1 MLKLKRQYFGH
12 LMWRTDSLEK
22 SLMLGKIEGRRR
34 RGWQRMRW
42 LDGITD
48 SMDMSLSK
56 LWELMMDRDAW
67 HAAVHEVSKS
77 QTWLSD
83 WTELNWSGFLPLRG
97 FLLKN
102 TEICW
107 IFTGPHFIW
116 KRNITSNTV
125 PSYILG
131 LKLIP
136 LLRRKPYKESQAEK
150 AALYLKRWDRNL
162 EEMVSGSPPTL
173 WYHDDEI
180 LNLKNVSGS
189 ASALSRPTVLE
200 EAQFFKRAKPFCIPG
215 SWHLL
220 LPLPGWLFL
229 SLCRAGS
236 FPFSRYL
243 L

>member
-1 MLKLKRQYFGH
+1 MRSQRVGH
-12 LMWRTDSLEK
+12 NW
-22 SLMLGKIEGRRR
+22 
-34 RGWQRMRW
+34 
-42 LDGITD
+42 
-48 SMDMSLSK
+48 
-56 LWELMMDRDAW
+56 
-67 HAAVHEVSKS
+67 V
-77 QTWLSD
+77 
-83 WTELNWSGFLPLRG
+83 TELNWSEFLPLRG

-102 TEICW
+102 TELCW

-136 LLRRKPYKESQAEK
+136 FLRRKPYKESQAEK

-180 LNLKNVSGS
+180 LSLKNVSGS

-200 EAQFFKRAKPFCIPG
+200 EAQILKLAKPFCIPG

-220 LPLPGWLFL
+220 FPLPGWLFL
-229 SLCRAGS
+229 SLFAELAHSLSPGTC
-236 FPFSRYL
+236 FKWL
-243 L
+243 LLTEGFLNCLHK

>member
-1 MLKLKRQYFGH
+1 MN
-12 LMWRTDSLEK
+12 
-22 SLMLGKIEGRRR
+22 
-34 RGWQRMRW
+34 
-42 LDGITD
+42 
-48 SMDMSLSK
+48 MSLSK
-56 LWELMMDRDAW
+56 LWELMMDREAW
-67 HAAVHEVSKS
+67 HAAVHEVAKS

-150 AALYLKRWDRNL
+150 AALYLKRWNRNL

-189 ASALSRPTVLE
+189 ASALSRPTILE
-200 EAQFFKRAKPFCIPG
+200 EAQFLKLAKPFCIPG

-220 LPLPGWLFL
+220 FPLPGWLFL
-229 SLCRAGS
+229 SLFAELAHSLSPGTC
-236 FPFSRYL
+236 FKWL
-243 L
+243 LLTEGFLYCLRK